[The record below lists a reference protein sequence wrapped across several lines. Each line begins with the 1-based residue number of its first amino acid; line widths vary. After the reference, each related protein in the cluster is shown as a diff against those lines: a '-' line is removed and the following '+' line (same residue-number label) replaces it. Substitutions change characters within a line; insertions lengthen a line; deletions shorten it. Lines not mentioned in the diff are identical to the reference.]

1 MESNGVLLVSLEK
14 QRPDSN
20 FSRSQK
26 KIEEVFSTGDTCS
39 CYCSNIKHIKSF

>member
-26 KIEEVFSTGDTCS
+26 MKRSFFSKGNTYS
-39 CYCSNIKHIKSF
+39 CYCSNIECIKSF

>member
-20 FSRSQK
+20 FSRPQK
-26 KIEEVFSTGDTCS
+26 MKRSFFPKGNTYS
-39 CYCSNIKHIKSF
+39 CYCSNIECIKSF